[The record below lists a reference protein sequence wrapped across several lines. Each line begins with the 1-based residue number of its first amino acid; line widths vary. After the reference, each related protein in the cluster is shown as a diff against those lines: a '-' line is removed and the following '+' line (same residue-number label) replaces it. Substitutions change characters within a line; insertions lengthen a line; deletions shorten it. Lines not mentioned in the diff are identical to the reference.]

1 VRAVI
6 TTFVQ
11 SEYFTVY
18 KWDVHEQLELEQDKP
33 FMLVSVI
40 VEEETIGGGRRGECS
55 IRKEGHFILGTFQ
68 IKGVVSHPK
77 TTKGGQKDDI

>member
-1 VRAVI
+1 MI

-33 FMLVSVI
+33 FMLVSAI
-40 VEEETIGGGRRGECS
+40 VEEGTLGGGRRGNGRFVKKAILFLECFKS
-55 IRKEGHFILGTFQ
+55 KEMYHIRKQ
-68 IKGVVSHPK
+68 QRM
-77 TTKGGQKDDI
+77 GQKDDI